1 MVAYKAE
8 GKKTLVINDEKIK
21 NQALNVKEIGGEGI
35 MVLWAGRKILQKQM
49 KMSKI
54 SIGEKWI
61 IEKVEEL

>member
-35 MVLWAGRKILQKQM
+35 MVL
-49 KMSKI
+49 
-54 SIGEKWI
+54 
-61 IEKVEEL
+61 